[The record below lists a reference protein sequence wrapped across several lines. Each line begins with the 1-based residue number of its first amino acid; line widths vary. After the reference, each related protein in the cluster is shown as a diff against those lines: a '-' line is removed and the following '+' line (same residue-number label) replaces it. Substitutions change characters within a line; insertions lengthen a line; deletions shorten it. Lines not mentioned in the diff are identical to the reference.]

1 MSLDYLYEHLLEW
14 DLSKLKHEHPRSARS
29 EDALDK
35 YKSSFEYVRIMEPLN
50 LLECYASIRQ
60 VFAEFRD
67 QEKARRFGG
76 FRFKVQATKEGDDNE
91 LFTEICM
98 GATQQELEEHELFS
112 STLVVITVPGSGKA
126 KCLGKI
132 SEIVWNKKTREMDV
146 WIRTRRADLREGSL
160 WECCYLT
167 NMATAERELLAL
179 LSIGDFA
186 LKNDI
191 LFGQCYSFP
200 KGPDSEIQRL
210 QDKYIGK
217 LNRSQAQAVYGSLN
231 TRGGFSLIQGPP
243 GTGKTSTIVSIIRE
257 LLESGS
263 RPLMFCAPSNAAV
276 DELTKR
282 LKKHFLDEKLDYK
295 ILRIG
300 RPENV
305 HTEVAHLTLGG
316 MISAS
321 SDQEATKKAECDALT
336 LILRPLEKEMDI
348 LYKSKDSLFNK
359 LNLLF
364 KSSGSTVQDSINS
377 TKSKLTTV
385 KKDIDGLRSQVMELR
400 TKIWLIRNQ
409 IKTNRAQRI
418 AKILKQS
425 DVFCCTLSGSASTDV
440 QRCGRLFPTVI
451 IDEAGQ
457 CTEPSVLIPLQY
469 RCTKVILV
477 GDPKQLPPTVL
488 STEAGNFD
496 YDKSLFVRMLK
507 AHPDAMHILD
517 TQYRMHTNI
526 SLFPRAI
533 FYDNVLK
540 DAPGMELKTA
550 RKWHSTE
557 HLPPY
562 MFFNVEGKHKFGDN
576 HSFYNTAEIQ
586 FANKLVSAVL
596 KCVGAGK
603 KLDIGIVSPYKQ
615 QVEKLRHHFE
625 QRYDTGKETMT
636 LEIQTV
642 DSLQG
647 REKDIIFMSCVR
659 AHPTAQTVG
668 FLADVRR
675 MNVAITRAKASLWI
689 IGNADT
695 LVSNEKWESLLRNA
709 NERNVY
715 YEASDFH
722 TREGV
727 YMDNLGISLE
737 ALSLE

>member
-316 MISAS
+316 MI
-321 SDQEATKKAECDALT
+321 T
-336 LILRPLEKEMDI
+336 
-348 LYKSKDSLFNK
+348 F
-359 LNLLF
+359 
-364 KSSGSTVQDSINS
+364 
-377 TKSKLTTV
+377 
-385 KKDIDGLRSQVMELR
+385 
-400 TKIWLIRNQ
+400 
-409 IKTNRAQRI
+409 
-418 AKILKQS
+418 
-425 DVFCCTLSGSASTDV
+425 
-440 QRCGRLFPTVI
+440 
-451 IDEAGQ
+451 
-457 CTEPSVLIPLQY
+457 
-469 RCTKVILV
+469 
-477 GDPKQLPPTVL
+477 
-488 STEAGNFD
+488 
-496 YDKSLFVRMLK
+496 
-507 AHPDAMHILD
+507 
-517 TQYRMHTNI
+517 
-526 SLFPRAI
+526 

-576 HSFYNTAEIQ
+576 HSFCNTAEIQ

-596 KCVGAGK
+596 KCVGAGE

-625 QRYDTGKETMT
+625 QRYDTEKETMT

-647 REKDIIFMSCVR
+647 REKDIIIMSCVR
-659 AHPTAQTVG
+659 AHPTAHTVG

-715 YEASDFH
+715 CEASDFH